1 MSCTPSSQA
10 TTYIINTKWGE
21 SSSVGSLSLALQ
33 DLPSFRTLT
42 YRSTPNQ
49 RGNFSPALAA
59 VRLYRILQL
68 DVFVFWPCTRTPRRL
83 VDAGIQDIVPSV
95 FTKKIARPGTSEAIA
110 AQFLPP
116 CVCTASYSLMSSS
129 SDHVPIRPAVRA
141 MLGFKAS
148 FHLSRRCFSV
158 RPGTSAAI
166 AAQFLPPCVCT
177 ASFSWLS
184 SSSDHEPVSR

>member
-95 FTKKIARPGTSEAIA
+95 FTKKNRSTRNQRGNCS
-110 AQFLPP
+110 
-116 CVCTASYSLMSSS
+116 
-129 SDHVPIRPAVRA
+129 PILATVR
-141 MLGFKAS
+141 LYRILQLDVFV
-148 FHLSRRCFSV
+148 F
-158 RPGTSAAI
+158 
-166 AAQFLPPCVCT
+166 
-177 ASFSWLS
+177 
-184 SSSDHEPVSR
+184 